1 MPARQHER
9 EHNMTFKELKEAFM
23 ADSPVK
29 FRGAEYEKITCLSF
43 KKDREGHVIET
54 ATLMDRC
61 GRSEV
66 TVLGKEVEQCD

>member
-1 MPARQHER
+1 
-9 EHNMTFKELKEAFM
+9 MTFKELKEAFM
-23 ADSPVK
+23 NDCPVK
-29 FRGAEYEKITCLSF
+29 FRGAEYKKITCLSF

-54 ATLMDRC
+54 ATLIDHC

>member
-1 MPARQHER
+1 
-9 EHNMTFKELKEAFM
+9 MTFKELKEAFM
-23 ADSPVK
+23 NDSPVK
-29 FRGAEYEKITCLSF
+29 FRGAEYKKITCLSF

-54 ATLMDRC
+54 ATLIDPC

>member
-1 MPARQHER
+1 MPTRQHER

-29 FRGAEYEKITCLSF
+29 FRGTEYEKITCLSF

-54 ATLMDRC
+54 ATLIDRC

>member
-1 MPARQHER
+1 
-9 EHNMTFKELKEAFM
+9 M

-29 FRGAEYEKITCLSF
+29 FRGAEYGKITCLSF

-54 ATLMDRC
+54 ATLIDHC